1 MKSLKLANLSDN
13 DSKASFYPRPFLR
26 VAAARAHQRNV
37 CQGNECIGEKFAN
50 LDAVRLELG
59 LSEFIY
65 FITRG
70 KKRNGGGGRW
80 WDIINIQK
88 GRSIVKYLDF

>member
-1 MKSLKLANLSDN
+1 MIQRLVLFA
-13 DSKASFYPRPFLR
+13 AFFTR
-26 VAAARAHQRNV
+26 VAARAHQRNV
-37 CQGNECIGEKFAN
+37 CQGNECIGEKFAS

-70 KKRNGGGGRW
+70 KKRNYELLMILYEGQMKQKS
-80 WDIINIQK
+80 INK
-88 GRSIVKYLDF
+88 CTNLCLKRHLL